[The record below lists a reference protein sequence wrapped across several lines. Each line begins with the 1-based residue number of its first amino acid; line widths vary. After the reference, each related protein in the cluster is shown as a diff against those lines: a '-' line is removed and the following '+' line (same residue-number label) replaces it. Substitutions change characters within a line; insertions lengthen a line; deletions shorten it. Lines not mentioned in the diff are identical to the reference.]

1 MCKENKSNMQKK
13 HTTTIIIP
21 NYNGMAFLET
31 CLSSLEAQSYQ
42 QFSVLIV
49 DNGSTDGSVEWLRAH
64 ESARVRV
71 LYLAEN
77 TGFAA
82 AVNTGIKA
90 SDTPYV
96 LLLNNDVRTDEHFV
110 AEMVRAISR
119 SKRIFSA
126 ASKMI
131 RMYEP
136 ELMDSAGDQYT
147 VAGWAFNRGT
157 GRRITH
163 YNQFCRVFSA
173 CAGAAIY
180 RRDVFEK
187 IGYFDEKHFAYLED
201 IDVGYRAK
209 LFGYVNIYTPKAV
222 VWHVG
227 SGTSGSRYNEFKVRL
242 TIRNNIWLNYKNMP
256 DWQLILNALPIACGM
271 AVKYVFFLRK
281 GLGKPFLE
289 GIAEGFRN
297 RDQCER
303 VDFAKIPLRR
313 LLLIQGDLLANFGE
327 YVGQVLK
334 RRAETSQ

>member
-1 MCKENKSNMQKK
+1 MQKK
-13 HTTTIIIP
+13 YTTTIVIP

-31 CLSSLEAQSYQ
+31 CLTSLEVQSYQ

-64 ESARVRV
+64 ESAQIRVI
-71 LYLAEN
+71 YLKEN

-90 SDTPYV
+90 CGTPYV
-96 LLLNNDVRTDEHFV
+96 LLLNNDIRADEHFV
-110 AEMVRAISR
+110 EEMVRGISR

-157 GRRITH
+157 GRRISH
-163 YNQFCRVFSA
+163 YNRPCRVFSA

-180 RRDVFEK
+180 RRKVFET
-187 IGYFDEKHFAYLED
+187 IGYFDENHFAYLED
-201 IDVGYRAK
+201 IDVGYRAR
-209 LFGYVNIYTPKAV
+209 LHGYVNVYVPKAV

-227 SGTSGSRYNEFKVRL
+227 SGTSGSRYNEFKVKL

-256 DWQLILNALPIACGM
+256 DWQLILNAVPVFCGM
-271 AVKYVFFLRK
+271 GVKYVFFARK
-281 GLGKPFLE
+281 GLGKAFRQ
-289 GIAEGFRN
+289 GIKEGFRD
-297 RDQCER
+297 REKCRR
-303 VDFAKIPLRR
+303 VRFETIPVRR
-313 LLLIQGDLLANFGE
+313 FLAIEADLIANFAE
-327 YVGQVLK
+327 YAWQILK
-334 RRAETSQ
+334 RKQEM

>member
-1 MCKENKSNMQKK
+1 MPKK
-13 HTTTIIIP
+13 HTTTIVIP
-21 NYNGMAFLET
+21 NYNGMAFLES
-31 CLSSLEAQSYQ
+31 CLSSLEVQSYQ

-71 LYLAEN
+71 LYLTEN

-96 LLLNNDVRTDEHFV
+96 LLLNNDVRAEERFV
-110 AEMVRAISR
+110 EELVRAISR
-119 SKRIFSA
+119 SRRIFSV

-157 GRRITH
+157 GRRISH
-163 YNQFCRVFSA
+163 YNRSCRVFSA

-180 RRDVFEK
+180 RRSVFET
-187 IGYFDEKHFAYLED
+187 IGYFDENHFAYLED
-201 IDVGYRAK
+201 IDIGYRAR
-209 LFGYVNIYTPKAV
+209 LHGYINFYTPKAV

-227 SGTSGSRYNEFKVRL
+227 SGTSGSRYNEFKVKL

-256 DWQLILNALPIACGM
+256 DWQLVLNALPILCGM
-271 AVKYVFFLRK
+271 AVKYIFFLRK
-281 GLGKPFLE
+281 GLGKAFCE
-289 GIAEGFRN
+289 GIREGIRERN
-297 RDQCER
+297 NCRR
-303 VDFAKIPLRR
+303 VAFQQIPLRR
-313 LLLIQGDLLANFGE
+313 FLTIEADLISNFAE
-327 YVGQVLK
+327 YLCQVLK
-334 RRAETSQ
+334 RRHER